1 MFELSSYF
9 LSQFWLKTDK
19 RGGQQEWLYVHFKK
33 KKKEKEKEKK
43 TRKKCLGGGTSI
55 PAGLQNFMLEV
66 NFSLA
71 NRGFVLVLSP

>member
-1 MFELSSYF
+1 MAICAF
-9 LSQFWLKTDK
+9 Q
-19 RGGQQEWLYVHFKK
+19 K